1 MHRADR
7 FIGILFLIFGSY
19 LVFRS
24 REFPYWQD
32 FGPGPGYFPFWLGMI
47 MNVLSAF
54 LLVRV
59 FLFSREKKEKGIG
72 LQRGILY
79 PLTVLLVMFV
89 CFFLMR
95 YLGFVVPV
103 LLFILILMEFL
114 ERGKRKLHV
123 GITILTGF
131 ILYYVFAYW
140 MGIPFPTGILG
151 I

>member
-7 FIGILFLIFGSY
+7 FIGILFLIFGGY

-47 MNVLSAF
+47 MVALSAY

-59 FLFSREKKEKGIG
+59 FFFSQEKEEKDIG

-79 PLTVLLVMFV
+79 PLTVLLIMFV
-89 CFFLMR
+89 CFFLMQ

-114 ERGKRKLHV
+114 EKGKRKLHV

-131 ILYYVFAYW
+131 ILYFVFAYW

>member
-47 MNVLSAF
+47 MNALSAF

-59 FLFSREKKEKGIG
+59 FFFTKEKKEKGIG
-72 LQRGILY
+72 FQREILY
-79 PLTVLLVMFV
+79 PLTVFLVMFV

-95 YLGFVVPV
+95 YWGFVVPV
-103 LLFILILMEFL
+103 LLFILIVMEFL
-114 ERGKRKLHV
+114 EKGKRKLHV

-140 MGIPFPTGILG
+140 MGIPFPTGFFG

>member
-47 MNVLSAF
+47 MIALSAF
-54 LLVRV
+54 LLVLA
-59 FLFSREKKEKGIG
+59 FFFTKEKKEKTGPWQWG
-72 LQRGILY
+72 GLY
-79 PLTVLLVMFV
+79 PMAVLLAMFV

-95 YLGFVVPV
+95 YLGFVLPV
-103 LLFILILMEFL
+103 LLFILVLMEFL
-114 ERGKRKLHV
+114 ERGKRMLHA
-123 GITILTGF
+123 GIMIVTGF

-140 MGIPFPTGILG
+140 MGIPFPTGFFG

>member
-7 FIGILFLIFGSY
+7 FIGFLFLFFGGY

-47 MNVLSAF
+47 MVSLSAVV
-54 LLVRV
+54 LVWV
-59 FLFSREKKEKGIG
+59 FFFAKEKKEKAVRPQKGMF
-72 LQRGILY
+72 Y
-79 PLTVLLVMFV
+79 PLGVLLAMFA

-95 YLGFVVPV
+95 TLGFVIPV
-103 LLFILILMEFL
+103 LLFILVLMEFL
-114 ERGKRKLHV
+114 ERGKWMLHA
-123 GITILTGF
+123 GIMILTGF

-140 MGIPFPTGILG
+140 MGIPFPTGIFG

>member
-19 LVFRS
+19 LIFRS

-32 FGPGPGYFPFWLGMI
+32 FGPGPGYFPFWLGLI
-47 MNVLSAF
+47 MNALSAF

-59 FLFSREKKEKGIG
+59 FFFTGGIKGKSLG
-72 LQRGILY
+72 LERGMLY
-79 PLTVLLVMFV
+79 PLAVLLVMFV
-89 CFFLMR
+89 CFFLMK
-95 YLGFVVPV
+95 YLGFIVPV
-103 LLFILILMEFL
+103 LLFIWILMEFL

-131 ILYYVFAYW
+131 ILYYVFTYW

>member
-7 FIGILFLIFGSY
+7 FIGMLFLIFGSY

-32 FGPGPGYFPFWLGMI
+32 FGPGPGYFPFWLGIIMI
-47 MNVLSAF
+47 ALSAY

-59 FLFSREKKEKGIG
+59 FFFTAEKKEKTLGS
-72 LQRGILY
+72 QRGILY
-79 PLTVLLVMFV
+79 PLAALLVMLV

-95 YLGFVVPV
+95 YLGFVIPV
-103 LLFILILMEFL
+103 LLFLLVLMEFL
-114 ERGKRKLHV
+114 ERGKRMVHFGV
-123 GITILTGF
+123 MILTGF

-140 MGIPFPTGILG
+140 MGIPFPTGIFG

>member
-7 FIGILFLIFGSY
+7 FIGMLFLIFGSY

-47 MNVLSAF
+47 MIALSAY

-59 FLFSREKKEKGIG
+59 LFFSREKKEKGIG

-79 PLTVLLVMFV
+79 PLIVLLIMFV

-95 YLGFVVPV
+95 YLGFIVPV
-103 LLFILILMEFL
+103 LLFILMLMEFL
-114 ERGKRKLHV
+114 ERGKRKLHL

-131 ILYYVFAYW
+131 ILYFVFAYW
-140 MGIPFPTGILG
+140 MGIPFPTGFLG